1 MYVIHTILWE
11 IELDIK
17 QLANQKTPVPV
28 PPGPVTTVP
37 VPLVPVPVVAQVPV
51 APAVAPPVLLLIQT
65 LGKGLNRILGK
76 SPNKTKHLLTVTRA
90 VIRTRPTSR
99 TVSQDE
105 RNVLT
110 HGIDANATDTDQY
123 NFTESRSM
131 TSVTVLVYSKCTV
144 HETFRF

>member
-1 MYVIHTILWE
+1 MPTYICLQDYYSILLYNRYRFERKWLK
-11 IELDIK
+11 IFEL
-17 QLANQKTPVPV
+17 
-28 PPGPVTTVP
+28 
-37 VPLVPVPVVAQVPV
+37 
-51 APAVAPPVLLLIQT
+51 
-65 LGKGLNRILGK
+65 
-76 SPNKTKHLLTVTRA
+76 KHLLTVTRA
-90 VIRTRPTSR
+90 VIRTRPTIR

-110 HGIDANATDTDQY
+110 HGIDTNATDTDQY